1 MKDNSLLIAGVLI
14 MSVGTYGFRLA
25 GPLCRGRL
33 TLPPTATVVFA
44 DASAVLVIALAATSA
59 LFTGH
64 DFAGWARPS
73 GVLVAGILAAR
84 RAPFPVVVLAAAGV
98 TALLRLAGVA

>member
-1 MKDNSLLIAGVLI
+1 MPLLAIVALAVI
-14 MSVGTYGFRLA
+14 TYAFRLA

-44 DASAVLVIALAATSA
+44 DAAAVLLIALAATST
-59 LFTGH
+59 LFNGH
-64 DFAGWARPS
+64 DFAGWARPT

-84 RAPFPVVVLAAAGV
+84 RVPFPVIVLAAAGV
-98 TALLRLAGVA
+98 TALLRLGGIA